1 MPALLHRQA
10 LEPPLVQRP
19 GAAGAVGG
27 VITLG
32 VRHRQPADEL
42 RQRVVLVRSK
52 HQVPVVG
59 HDDPSQHVRRRPP
72 LLGLPRHRLLE
83 HAAEGQIVASVSNKV
98 IRPAARLS
106 TW

>member
-27 VITLG
+27 VVTLR
-32 VRHRQPADEL
+32 VRHRQPPHEVAE
-42 RQRVVLVRSK
+42 RPIGVGPQ